1 MVLCGARFV
10 SPRLDGHGHAP
21 HRAGRSP
28 RAVGA
33 SPLVRQ
39 NSLPILLLVL
49 LPLVWLWP
57 SVFGG
62 RTFVPYDLAAFPP
75 ASQALSAEQVAAL
88 HRDADHDITETP
100 IWFLPELRL
109 ARRELAEGRLPL
121 WNPHARTGT
130 TIHGY
135 AQLGLC
141 YPPNWLAL
149 LANDPADRLALL
161 AWLSL
166 ALAGVFLFGM
176 LRELDVS
183 RVSACFGAVVFQ
195 ASGPLVAHA
204 YVWMHLSSAIWA
216 PALVWAL
223 LRLLR
228 SDTMRPLPVAAV
240 AVAFAMPWLA
250 GFPPYAVT
258 HSVIGVVAAGWI
270 VLERW
275 RRGPLGS
282 LVGRVALAFAC
293 GAMLTAPQLL
303 PALRFFPES
312 AREQHP
318 TVASMALQRFDPY
331 ALLGYVM
338 PDALGH
344 PSATAELPYG
354 QSPVALWLCD
364 RTLAD
369 GRGALPSFNFTEYS
383 VYIGRLALLL
393 AGIGA
398 LGGRGRHRG
407 LALLVLATF
416 VGVALFLPGVRLLL
430 HLPALQ
436 NVPPMRW
443 MVHTPMLLAWLAAL
457 GVERLCASD
466 RRTRHVA
473 LIAALVALVAAAAV
487 RWFGSWL
494 VGWHEHE
501 PLGLP
506 QAIADRVGG
515 GVTTQVAVD
524 FVQAGAPPGLD
535 RFAVAVARVD
545 RAAGEAMVW
554 LLLHGAALVGLAVAH
569 WRGRGLRLALAAL
582 LGLGV
587 VESMANGEPLLR
599 GQPCEH
605 STETAVHTFLRERAA
620 ALANDG
626 GFAIVR
632 ANPVATLPSQLP
644 PGQLL
649 TKGIRDLNYY
659 TLYGKRSADALQR
672 VFGVSCGDGYKLM
685 TLPDDERL
693 RHPLLDLLGV
703 RYVLSTTPLQHAG
716 TRVGPELRGPGGEF
730 FVYERASSLPR
741 AFAVGRL
748 EVLPDDAAV
757 LEALAAPGFQ
767 PRQQV
772 FVSANDAGPLQSRGG
787 GEAVLA
793 ATARSVRFVV
803 DHPTH
808 VELEVEAGSQPWLVV
823 ADSLLP
829 GWSATVDDRPV
840 PIVRGNHDLRV
851 VELPATACRVV
862 FHYSAPGLGLGTALA
877 AIAAGLLGILGW
889 VLRR

>member
-1 MVLCGARFV
+1 M
-10 SPRLDGHGHAP
+10 
-21 HRAGRSP
+21 
-28 RAVGA
+28 
-33 SPLVRQ
+33 RQ

-62 RTFVPYDLAAFPP
+62 RTFVPYDVAVFPP
-75 ASQALSAEQVAAL
+75 AGLALGLEQIEGMQ
-88 HRDADHDITETP
+88 RDANRDITETP
-100 IWFLPELRL
+100 VWFLPELRL
-109 ARRELAEGRLPL
+109 ARRELADGRLPL

-166 ALAGVFLFGM
+166 ALAGVFAFGM
-176 LRELDVS
+176 LRELGVS
-183 RVSACFGAVVFQ
+183 RLSSCVGGVVFQ

-216 PALVWAL
+216 PALLWAL

-228 SDTMRPLPVAAV
+228 SDMMRPLPVV
-240 AVAFAMPWLA
+240 AVAITFAMPWLA

-258 HSVIGVVAAGWI
+258 HSVIGVMAAGW
-270 VLERW
+270 VALARW
-275 RRGPLGS
+275 REGRLRS
-282 LVGRVALAFAC
+282 LVGRVVLAFAC

-303 PALRFFPES
+303 PAFCFFPES

-318 TVASMALQRFDPY
+318 TVDSMALQRFDPY
-331 ALLGYVM
+331 ALLGFVM

-344 PSATAELPYG
+344 PSAVAELPYE

-398 LGGRGRHRG
+398 LAGRGRHRG

-443 MVHTPMLLAWLAAL
+443 MVHTPVLLAWLAAL
-457 GVERLCASD
+457 GLERLLAPD
-466 RRTRHVA
+466 RRART
-473 LIAALVALVAAAAV
+473 AALLAASVALVAAVAV

-494 VGWHEHE
+494 VGWHELE

-506 QAIADRVGG
+506 QAIAARVGG
-515 GVTTQVAVD
+515 GVTTQAAVD

-554 LLLHGAALVGLAVAH
+554 LLLHAAALVGLAVAH
-569 WRGRGLRLALAAL
+569 WRGRGRHVALVAL
-582 LGLGV
+582 LGLGA
-587 VESMANGEPLLR
+587 VEALANGGPLMR
-599 GQPCEH
+599 GQRCEH
-605 STETAVHTFLRERAA
+605 ATDTAVHTFLRERAA
-620 ALANDG
+620 ALAPAG
-626 GFAIVR
+626 GFTIVR
-632 ANPVATLPSQLP
+632 ANPFQTLPSQLP

-649 TKGIRDLNYY
+649 EPGIRDLNYY
-659 TLYGKRSADALQR
+659 TLYGRRSADALQR
-672 VFGVSCGDGYKLM
+672 VFGASSGDGYKLM

-703 RYVLSTTPLQHAG
+703 RYVLATTPLQHAG
-716 TRVGPELRGPGGEF
+716 VRVGPELRGPGGEF

-757 LEALAAPGFQ
+757 VEALAAPGWE
-767 PRQQV
+767 PRRQV
-772 FVSANDAGPLQSRGG
+772 FVAARDAEPLRSTAAGEPAEASA
-787 GEAVLA
+787 V
-793 ATARSVRFVV
+793 RSVRFVV

-808 VELEVEAGSQPWLVV
+808 VEIEVDAGIQPWLVV
-823 ADSLLP
+823 TDSLLP

-851 VELPATACRVV
+851 VELPTTACRVV
-862 FHYSAPGLGLGTALA
+862 FRYTAPGLGLGLALA
-877 AIAAGLLGILGW
+877 AFAAGVLVILG
-889 VLRR
+889 VVRRR